1 MLPVLFCLLGYGRQ
15 VEKISALKFPV
26 YFLHVWLPKVHVEAP
41 TRARIVLAGV
51 ILKLGGA
58 GFYRVRKSLNFFG
71 L

>member
-1 MLPVLFCLLGYGRQ
+1 M
-15 VEKISALKFPV
+15 
-26 YFLHVWLPKVHVEAP
+26 EAP

-71 L
+71 LELLNLLLSQL